1 GGGAAPGRPGG
12 FLPAGGGGRP
22 GGQDGAGGQA
32 LRGPPN
38 PPGRGRGRQQPS
50 APVLGG
56 SRRRTGGRSCGA
68 APGTVHRQRR
78 YDRRRR
84 PLCHGTGPG
93 GRFAA
98 GSRRPPAPAGDRKS
112 TRLNSSHVKT
122 SYAVFC
128 LKKQKRSV

>member
-1 GGGAAPGRPGG
+1 A
-12 FLPAGGGGRP
+12 
-22 GGQDGAGGQA
+22 
-32 LRGPPN
+32 
-38 PPGRGRGRQQPS
+38 

-98 GSRRPPAPAGDRKS
+98 GSRRPPAPAGVVKDAAGPASSRAPRPQQHALLAPGGRLLALRVELVLDRQDRKS
-112 TRLNSSHVKT
+112 TRLNSSHVKI

-128 LKKQKRSV
+128 LKKKKKT